1 MGEMASHQTCT
12 AYATISDEKEVVLTV
27 VMLADK
33 QEMPI
38 YLRQTVTGHAQC
50 LGEIAANSLKEKWL
64 KLKSSD

>member
-1 MGEMASHQTCT
+1 MYGSGEVILGS
-12 AYATISDEKEVVLTV
+12 ISDEKEVVLT

-50 LGEIAANSLKEKWL
+50 LGEIAANSLKKKWL